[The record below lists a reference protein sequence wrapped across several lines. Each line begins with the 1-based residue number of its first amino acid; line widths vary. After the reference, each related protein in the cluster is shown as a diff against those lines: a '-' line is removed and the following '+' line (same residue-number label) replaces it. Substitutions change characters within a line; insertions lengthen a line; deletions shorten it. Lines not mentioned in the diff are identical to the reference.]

1 MVSLFE
7 RTDEENKFSFD
18 KDNTAYSVAEFLSIA
33 KVIDGKTLVAKI
45 TDKTIEQWQPFVK
58 ASKSEKL
65 VRVRERI
72 QSHQIIGVRGELFK
86 VLTSWSWLFE
96 QLKSMC
102 RISGWRLLFRATLV
116 TVLFILGYVFNSWVF
131 YAPALAAV
139 CLVVSAFLIGALSI
153 FRPDIKIPASTYDG
167 LKFAVELLT
176 GIVGAMLALISG
188 HTGSIRIAAVTLA
201 ISLVLGVFAVYNVIT
216 AIEAE
221 TSDSI
226 TINSAS
232 WDWIE
237 TLLLL
242 QFLSFI
248 AGGVALTLNVLN

>member
-18 KDNTAYSVAEFLSIA
+18 KDNVAYTVAEFLGIA
-33 KVIDGKTLVAKI
+33 RVIDGKTLVGKI
-45 TDKTIEQWQPFVK
+45 VDKSIEQWQPFLRT
-58 ASKSEKL
+58 SKSEKL
-65 VRVRERI
+65 VLLRKRTE
-72 QSHQIIGVRGELFK
+72 SHQITSARTELFNT
-86 VLTSWSWLFE
+86 LLSRSWFFE
-96 QLKSMC
+96 QLKRMC
-102 RISGWRLLFRATLV
+102 RISGWRLVFRAILV
-116 TVLFILGYVFNSWVF
+116 AVLFALGYMFNSWVF
-131 YAPALAAV
+131 YSPGIAAL
-139 CLVVSAFLIGALSI
+139 CLVVSAFFIGALAM
-153 FRPDIKIPASTYDG
+153 FRPDRKIPPSTYDG

-188 HTGSIRIAAVTLA
+188 RTASVRIAAVTLA
-201 ISLVLGVFAVYNVIT
+201 VSLVLGVFAVYNVVT

-221 TSDSI
+221 TSDSV

-237 TLLLL
+237 TLILL

-248 AGGVALTLNVLN
+248 AGGAALTLNVLS